1 VSRRV
6 AAAAAATGCW
16 GGGCVLEGEAMVVA
30 RDETQKVLRIR
41 PIHDHNL

>member
-1 VSRRV
+1 M
-6 AAAAAATGCW
+6 GYMGEGN
-16 GGGCVLEGEAMVVA
+16 GGLGVEGKWEGEAMVVA